1 MPTEPQSV
9 EEDLATGDAYA
20 TRGKPPFI
28 SDLYGYAFA
37 AAEAG
42 ITHVQHQG
50 LMVYAGSRPDPTLP
64 SPALLH
70 YGLFCSVKAP
80 GLPRPYAFNKLS
92 YAHSHAGGFDP
103 HLCRHFL
110 PAPPSP
116 RLIASAVQGREEL
129 GPAAMMKVPSLVA
142 RMEDSQVRACS

>member
-1 MPTEPQSV
+1 MS
-9 EEDLATGDAYA
+9 EDLATGDAFA
-20 TRGKPPFI
+20 SRGKPPFI

-42 ITHVQHQG
+42 VTHVQHPG

-70 YGLFCSVKAP
+70 YGLFCSVKAA
-80 GLPRPYAFNKLS
+80 GLPRPWAFNKLS

-103 HLCRHFL
+103 HLCRHYL

-116 RLIASAVQGREEL
+116 RLLASAIQRREEL
-129 GPAAMMKVPSLVA
+129 GAPA
-142 RMEDSQVRACS
+142 Q